1 MARYENSIPIPIKG
15 FLETSFLD
23 WPGKIASVLFLPS
36 CNFRC
41 PFCQNADLVLK
52 PRRLKT
58 WPLPKVLQRIK
69 ELKDWIDGVCI
80 TGGEPTLQATLP
92 DFIRIFKKRNLL
104 VKLDT
109 NGSNPQIIEILLQE
123 RLIDAIAMDVKAP
136 LEEMSYARLTGVPVD
151 LKAIK
156 KSIDLIRK
164 SSIEKI
170 FRITVVPKMLTE
182 EDIYRVA
189 EDLYPVTTSCHV
201 AFKSRSRRRRG
212 IDAGVRFS
220 TSRSMTRRQQ
230 RFANEGDV
238 VLVLQQFSPQNTLDS
253 KLKQERPW
261 PQEKLEQ
268 VQRRVDQLLTN
279 RKPKPKNIASKN
291 NP

>member
-1 MARYENSIPIPIKG
+1 MARLENSIPIKG

-23 WPGKIASVLFLPS
+23 WPGKIVSVIFLPS

-41 PFCQNADLVLK
+41 PFCQNATLVLK
-52 PRRLKT
+52 PQHLKT
-58 WPLPKVLQRIK
+58 WPLPEVLQRIE

-80 TGGEPTLQATLP
+80 TGGEPTLQETLP

-109 NGSNPQIIEILLQE
+109 NGSYPHMIETLLKE
-123 RLIDAIAMDVKAP
+123 NLVDAIAMDVKAP
-136 LEEMSYARLTGVPVD
+136 LEEISYARLTGVPVD

-156 KSIDLIRK
+156 KSIDVIRK

-170 FRITVVPKMLTE
+170 FRITVVPEMLTE

-189 EDLYPVTTSCHV
+189 EDLYPLNT
-201 AFKSRSRRRRG
+201 
-212 IDAGVRFS
+212 
-220 TSRSMTRRQQ
+220 
-230 RFANEGDV
+230 
-238 VLVLQQFSPQNTLDS
+238 LVLQQFSPENTLDS
-253 KLKQERPW
+253 KLKHERPW

-268 VQRRVDQLLTN
+268 VQRRVDQLLTV
-279 RKPKPKNIASKN
+279 RKPKLKDDAQKN

>member
-1 MARYENSIPIPIKG
+1 PIAMARLENSIPIKG
-15 FLETSFLD
+15 FLDTSFLD
-23 WPGKIASVLFLPS
+23 WPGKIASVIFLPS

-41 PFCQNADLVLK
+41 PFCQNADLVLN
-52 PRRLKT
+52 PQRLKT
-58 WPLPKVLQRIK
+58 WPLPDVLQRIE

-80 TGGEPTLQATLP
+80 TGGEPTLQKTLP

-109 NGSNPQIIEILLQE
+109 NGSNPQMIETLLKE
-123 RLIDAIAMDVKAP
+123 NLVDAIAMDVKAP
-136 LEEMSYARLTGVPVD
+136 LEEISYARLTGVPVD

-189 EDLYPVTTSCHV
+189 EELYPVTTSYHV

-230 RFANEGDV
+230 RYANEGDV
-238 VLVLQQFSPQNTLDS
+238 VLVLQQFSPENTLDS
-253 KLKQERPW
+253 KLKHERPW
-261 PQEKLEQ
+261 SQEKLEQ
-268 VQRRVDQLLTN
+268 VQRQVDQLLISKQTK
-279 RKPKPKNIASKN
+279 RKAES
-291 NP
+291 

>member
-1 MARYENSIPIPIKG
+1 MARLENSIPIKG

-41 PFCQNADLVLK
+41 PFCQNAPLVLK
-52 PRRLKT
+52 PQHLKT
-58 WPLPKVLQRIK
+58 WPLPEVLQRIK

-80 TGGEPTLQATLP
+80 TGGEPTLQETLP

-109 NGSNPQIIEILLQE
+109 NGSYPHMIENLLKE
-123 RLIDAIAMDVKAP
+123 NLVDAIAMDVKAP
-136 LEEMSYARLTGVPVD
+136 LEEISYARLTGVPVD

-156 KSIDLIRK
+156 KSIDVIRK

-189 EDLYPVTTSCHV
+189 EDLYPLN
-201 AFKSRSRRRRG
+201 R
-212 IDAGVRFS
+212 
-220 TSRSMTRRQQ
+220 
-230 RFANEGDV
+230 
-238 VLVLQQFSPQNTLDS
+238 LVLQQFSPEKTLDS
-253 KLKQERPW
+253 KLKHERPW
-261 PQEKLEQ
+261 PQEKLEH
-268 VQRRVDQLLTN
+268 VQRQVDQLLTV
-279 RKPKPKNIASKN
+279 RKVKPRDGSYLE
-291 NP
+291 

>member
-1 MARYENSIPIPIKG
+1 MARLENSIPIKG

-41 PFCQNADLVLK
+41 PFCQNAPLVLK
-52 PRRLKT
+52 PQHLKT
-58 WPLPKVLQRIK
+58 WPLPEVLQRIK

-80 TGGEPTLQATLP
+80 TGGEPTLQETLP

-109 NGSNPQIIEILLQE
+109 NGSYPHMIENLLKE
-123 RLIDAIAMDVKAP
+123 NLVDAIAMDVKAP
-136 LEEMSYARLTGVPVD
+136 LEEISYARLTGVPVD
-151 LKAIK
+151 LKSIK
-156 KSIDLIRK
+156 KSIDVIRK

-189 EDLYPVTTSCHV
+189 EGLYPLN
-201 AFKSRSRRRRG
+201 R
-212 IDAGVRFS
+212 
-220 TSRSMTRRQQ
+220 
-230 RFANEGDV
+230 
-238 VLVLQQFSPQNTLDS
+238 LVLQQFSPENTLDS
-253 KLKQERPW
+253 KLKHERPW
-261 PQEKLEQ
+261 PQEKFEQ
-268 VQRRVDQLLTN
+268 VQRHVDQLFTV
-279 RKPKPKNIASKN
+279 RKARRMDVFNEL
-291 NP
+291 

>member
-1 MARYENSIPIPIKG
+1 MARHENSIPIKG

-23 WPGKIASVLFLPS
+23 WPGKIASVIFLPS

-41 PFCQNADLVLK
+41 PFCQNVTLVLN
-52 PRRLKT
+52 PQCLKT
-58 WPLPKVLQRIK
+58 WPLPEALQRMK

-109 NGSNPQIIEILLQE
+109 NGSNPHMIETLLKE
-123 RLIDAIAMDVKAP
+123 NLVDAIAMDVKAP
-136 LEEMSYARLTGVPVD
+136 LEEISYARLTGVPVD

-164 SSIEKI
+164 SPVEKI
-170 FRITVVPKMLTE
+170 FRITVVPEMLTE

-189 EDLYPVTTSCHV
+189 EDLYP
-201 AFKSRSRRRRG
+201 
-212 IDAGVRFS
+212 IDK
-220 TSRSMTRRQQ
+220 
-230 RFANEGDV
+230 
-238 VLVLQQFSPQNTLDS
+238 LLLQQFSPENTLDPQ
-253 KLKQERPW
+253 LKQETPW
-261 PQEKLEQ
+261 PQEKIEE
-268 VQRRVDQLLTN
+268 VQRQVDQILTD
-279 RKPKPKNIASKN
+279 RKTKPKDGLQKNKR
-291 NP
+291 

>member
-1 MARYENSIPIPIKG
+1 MARLENSIPIKG

-23 WPGKIASVLFLPS
+23 WPGKIVSVIFLPS

-41 PFCQNADLVLK
+41 PFCQNATLVLK
-52 PRRLKT
+52 PQHLKT
-58 WPLPKVLQRIK
+58 WPLPEVLQRIK
-69 ELKDWIDGVCI
+69 ELQDWIDGVCI
-80 TGGEPTLQATLP
+80 TGGEPTLQETLP
-92 DFIRIFKKRNLL
+92 DLIRIFKKRNLL

-109 NGSNPQIIEILLQE
+109 NGSYPHMIETLLKE
-123 RLIDAIAMDVKAP
+123 NLVDAIAMDVKAP
-136 LEEMSYARLTGVPVD
+136 LEEISYARLTGVPVD

-170 FRITVVPKMLTE
+170 FRITVVPKLLTE

-189 EDLYPVTTSCHV
+189 EDLYPVTTSYHV

-230 RFANEGDV
+230 RYANEGDV

-253 KLKQERPW
+253 KLKYERPW
-261 PQEKLEQ
+261 AQEKLEQ
-268 VQRRVDQLLTN
+268 VQRHVDQLLISKQTK
-279 RKPKPKNIASKN
+279 RKAES
-291 NP
+291 